1 MTQGDFGHPAI
12 FIIRRGLET
21 EARPEYVEG
30 KSARMPIQSRR
41 RPEGTG
47 RKPVT
52 EGKVLFC
59 KISEYLEEICGGPS
73 ADHFARCTKQGD
85 FGHPEIFII
94 RRGLETQS
102 SSNRRGLVAA
112 IACPRREYLEGKSSW
127 IPISKGYTQEKTQ
140 VRADK

>member
-59 KISEYLEEICGGPS
+59 VSM
-73 ADHFARCTKQGD
+73 TQGD
-85 FGHPEIFII
+85 FGHPAIFII
-94 RRGLETQS
+94 RRGLETEA
-102 SSNRRGLVAA
+102 R
-112 IACPRREYLEGKSSW
+112 PEYLERKSARML
-127 IPISKGYTQEKTQ
+127 I
-140 VRADK
+140 